1 MTSSPA
7 TTATFCATLVDEW
20 ARLGVRHAVV
30 SPGSRSTPMALA
42 IGSCSSI
49 SLHVFHDERS
59 ASFAAL
65 GIALETQMPAI
76 LLCTSGT
83 AAVEFH
89 AAAVEAH
96 HAEVPM
102 LLCTADRP
110 PELQGVGAS
119 QTIDQQNLY
128 GVASR
133 LFVDAGV
140 ADDLKSDTWRA
151 LARECLEKACGLSPG
166 PVQINLPFRE
176 PLIGDANELPPVLD
190 ARPIVRSA
198 ASMPSELEIQV
209 VISELRNVRGVILAG
224 SGSPSFDSV
233 ARLASVLDWPIIAD
247 PRSGCRVDGR
257 LDGHDD
263 VVIVGAAD
271 SILRCGGF
279 AANNA
284 PDVVLRLG
292 EPPVS
297 KVVNAWLRESAA
309 LYIAVSATPRVID
322 PDRIVTRHVVAPIG
336 KWCEAVADSVENS
349 LKKSL
354 ENSVT
359 TPSDESD
366 SWLAS
371 WRQGQAS
378 AESAIAGVLSN
389 SEVLSEPSVAR
400 LLSQCAQQGSRVVL
414 SSSMPVRDYEWFA
427 SPTSGIGVYCNR
439 GVSGIDGVVS
449 TAVGVAL
456 ASGETTYLL
465 IGDVAMLHDANGLI
479 ALSRREVDLRIICVD
494 NNGGGIFSFLPQA
507 TSLDPSRFEQLFGTP
522 HDSDLKALAEAHGI
536 ASTTAD
542 TPAELRK
549 AISLRGPQFV
559 RVATDRRANVLAH
572 DQINEAVATALK
584 NG

>member
-1 MTSSPA
+1 
-7 TTATFCATLVDEW
+7 
-20 ARLGVRHAVV
+20 
-30 SPGSRSTPMALA
+30 MALA

-49 SLHVFHDERS
+49 ALHIFHDERS

-133 LFVDAGV
+133 LFLDAGI

-151 LARECLEKACGLSPG
+151 LARECLEAACGLSPG

-176 PLIGDANELPPVLD
+176 PLLGDARELPIVVD
-190 ARPIVRSA
+190 ERPIARSS

-209 VISELRNVRGVILAG
+209 TINELRNVRGVILAG
-224 SGSPSFDSV
+224 AGSPPFDCV
-233 ARLASVLDWPIIAD
+233 ARLALALGWPIIAD
-247 PRSGCRVDGR
+247 PRSGCRVDGG
-257 LDGHDD
+257 DAI
-263 VVIVGAAD
+263 VIVGAAD
-271 SILRCGGF
+271 SLLRSSDF
-279 AANNA
+279 SKTQL
-284 PDVVLRLG
+284 PSVVLRLG

-309 LYIAVSATPRVID
+309 HYIAVSSTPRVID
-322 PDRIVTRHVVAPIG
+322 PDRVVARHVVAPMER
-336 KWCEAVADSVENS
+336 WCEAVENS

-354 ENSVT
+354 ENLVARP
-359 TPSDESD
+359 PSLESR
-366 SWLAS
+366 SWLDS
-371 WRQGQAS
+371 WRQGEALAQ
-378 AESAIAGVLSN
+378 SAISDVLRN
-389 SEVLSEPSVAR
+389 GEVLSEPSVAR

-427 SPTSGIGVYCNR
+427 SPNSGIRVYCNR
-439 GVSGIDGVVS
+439 GASGIDGVVS

-456 ASGETTYLL
+456 ASGATTYLL

-479 ALSRREVDLRIICVD
+479 ALSRRDVDLRIICLD

-507 TSLDPSRFEQLFGTP
+507 TSLDQGRFEQLFGTP
-522 HDSDLKALAEAHGI
+522 HDSDLQVLAEAHGI
-536 ASTTAD
+536 TSTAVSTTA
-542 TPAELRK
+542 ELRA
-549 AISLRGPQFV
+549 AIALRGPRFV
-559 RVATDRRANVLAH
+559 RVSTDRRANVMAH
-572 DQINEAVATALK
+572 DQINDAVAAALG
-584 NG
+584 NS

>member
-1 MTSSPA
+1 
-7 TTATFCATLVDEW
+7 
-20 ARLGVRHAVV
+20 
-30 SPGSRSTPMALA
+30 MALA

-49 SLHVFHDERS
+49 ALHIFHDERS

-65 GIALETQMPAI
+65 GIAIETQMPAI

-133 LFVDAGV
+133 LFVDVGI
-140 ADDLKSDTWRA
+140 ADDLKSANWRA

-176 PLIGDANELPPVLD
+176 PLIGDAKVLPIVVD
-190 ARPIVRSA
+190 ERPIVRTV

-209 VISELRNVRGVILAG
+209 VINELRNIRGVIMAG
-224 SGSPSFDSV
+224 AGSPSFDCV
-233 ARLASVLDWPIIAD
+233 ARLALALGWPIIAD
-247 PRSGCRVDGR
+247 PRSGCRLAGR
-257 LDGHDD
+257 DLGRDA

-271 SILRCGGF
+271 SILRCDEF
-279 AANNA
+279 AADNR

-349 LKKSL
+349 LKKSR
-354 ENSVT
+354 ENSLA
-359 TPSDESD
+359 TPSDQSD

-371 WRQGQAS
+371 WRQAEES
-378 AESAIAGVLSN
+378 AQSAIAGVLSN
-389 SEVLSEPSVAR
+389 SEILSEPSVAR

-427 SPTSGIGVYCNR
+427 SPNSGICVYCNR

-456 ASGETTYLL
+456 ASGATTYLL

-479 ALSRREVDLRIICVD
+479 ALSRRDVDLRIICVD

-507 TSLDPSRFEQLFGTP
+507 TSLDQGRFEQLFGTP
-522 HDSDLKALAEAHGI
+522 HDSDLQALAEAHGI
-536 ASTTAD
+536 KSTTVSTTA
-542 TPAELRK
+542 ELRT
-549 AISLRGPQFV
+549 AIALRGPQFT
-559 RVATDRRANVLAH
+559 RIATDRRSNVMTH

-584 NG
+584 NS